1 MLHWVN
7 NILINVFNYHPV
19 KTIEVFTPT
28 KAADLNYIERPEL
41 EKQINSSLDVPGKQI
56 VIFGHS
62 GSGKTTVV
70 RRLLNRKGL
79 KFIQIHCEKN
89 TTYNDILLDS
99 FDQLDMFITS
109 EKSIQTAQKIS
120 GKLSAEYKSIKSEL
134 VTETSKQDSQKQ
146 VRLLPSRLT
155 PQKLATF
162 CGEGEIVLIIEDFHK
177 VEESEKKRI
186 ADLLKIFVDKANDYT
201 ISQIICIGAC
211 ENVTDLVKLE
221 PNLQCRVDE
230 CKVAMLS
237 DKNIAKIVSNGC
249 KLLNVTMEDSLQE
262 KIVYYS
268 ARIGSQAHQMCYDIF
283 TAKGIDK
290 RQRKTVHLTDV
301 DFEYAVRGFLRANEG
316 TLSTVYEAAIR
327 NQLGWYILKTFSRN
341 QKSKLPFKEICKIVN
356 SSKMTFTEDDIQ
368 AKLNEL
374 CSSEFGVLYFNT
386 NSGKYSL
393 ASPFWQSFLRMQFAH
408 EDAERRQAEQDKHNE
423 HLKINYIDKSSKE
436 AAVDRLLLEYLKNLY
451 EQHK

>member
-1 MLHWVN
+1 MLHWIN

-19 KTIEVFTPT
+19 KTVEVFTPT

-99 FDQLDMFITS
+99 FDQLDMFVTS

-162 CGEGEIVLIIEDFHK
+162 
-177 VEESEKKRI
+177 
-186 ADLLKIFVDKANDYT
+186 
-201 ISQIICIGAC
+201 
-211 ENVTDLVKLE
+211 
-221 PNLQCRVDE
+221 
-230 CKVAMLS
+230 
-237 DKNIAKIVSNGC
+237 
-249 KLLNVTMEDSLQE
+249 
-262 KIVYYS
+262 
-268 ARIGSQAHQMCYDIF
+268 
-283 TAKGIDK
+283 
-290 RQRKTVHLTDV
+290 
-301 DFEYAVRGFLRANEG
+301 
-316 TLSTVYEAAIR
+316 
-327 NQLGWYILKTFSRN
+327 
-341 QKSKLPFKEICKIVN
+341 
-356 SSKMTFTEDDIQ
+356 
-368 AKLNEL
+368 
-374 CSSEFGVLYFNT
+374 
-386 NSGKYSL
+386 
-393 ASPFWQSFLRMQFAH
+393 
-408 EDAERRQAEQDKHNE
+408 
-423 HLKINYIDKSSKE
+423 
-436 AAVDRLLLEYLKNLY
+436 
-451 EQHK
+451 